1 VSLQPS
7 VNSSKV
13 QKFLVVNAW
22 ALIPY
27 FGEKKGSVSQWL
39 NEVFGEVKD
48 VRTGEDVLQHV
59 GDGYDFLITKYN
71 IVFQGRLES
80 GIRLIQ
86 AVRQVSQIPI
96 IVCTSHHDKRE
107 AGLLAGANRWIDK
120 DTFQLMTMINELS
133 AK

>member
-1 VSLQPS
+1 MSLQPS
-7 VNSSKV
+7 VNSNKV
-13 QKFLVVNAW
+13 QKFLVVDAW
-22 ALIPY
+22 AFIPR
-27 FGEKKGSVSQWL
+27 FGEKRVSVSQWL
-39 NEVFGEVKD
+39 NKEFGEIKD

-80 GIRLIQ
+80 GIRLIH

-96 IVCTSHHDKRE
+96 IVCTSHNDKRE

-120 DTFQLMTMINELS
+120 DTSQLMTAIHELS